1 MVSKSSRK
9 KFLNKNNILEKIVGG
24 EGEIRTPDRLAP
36 MPHFECGAF
45 DHSATSPQIGLEAKV
60 EGRDSTGSVVPQDIS
75 RPAVNLFGLKGA
87 MMFFKAPGGTL
98 SIDRAAMRL

>member
-1 MVSKSSRK
+1 
-9 KFLNKNNILEKIVGG
+9 
-24 EGEIRTPDRLAP
+24 

-75 RPAVNLFGLKGA
+75 RPAVNLFRLKEA

>member
-1 MVSKSSRK
+1 
-9 KFLNKNNILEKIVGG
+9 
-24 EGEIRTPDRLAP
+24 
-36 MPHFECGAF
+36 
-45 DHSATSPQIGLEAKV
+45 LEAKV

-75 RPAVNLFGLKGA
+75 LRGVNLFGLKEA

>member
-1 MVSKSSRK
+1 
-9 KFLNKNNILEKIVGG
+9 
-24 EGEIRTPDRLAP
+24 

-75 RPAVNLFGLKGA
+75 RWGGVNLFGLKEA
-87 MMFFKAPGGTL
+87 MMFFDAPGGTL